1 MHYVARR
8 SHRMQKHKFDIT
20 CPDALS
26 VKSIL
31 VPPEHERYWVDV
43 SWPTGMHYMTHRS
56 KQIQKYKFNVMC
68 PDALFVKPT
77 SPTRA

>member
-8 SHRMQKHKFDIT
+8 SHRMQKHKFDVT

-31 VPPEHERYWVDV
+31 VPPKRERYWVNV
-43 SWPTGMHYMTHRS
+43 SWPRCTRMHYITHRS
-56 KQIQKYKFNVMC
+56 HQIQKYKFDVMC
-68 PDALFVKPT
+68 PDTLFVK
-77 SPTRA
+77 S